1 MLERDGVRPWKFA
14 NQRLITGSDGQGLP
28 MTCSLG
34 CARGSTNGSC
44 RRSLAWPGCKLPR
57 GSDVVFPVLPHLRSD
72 LEGFSWPHCPYQP
85 LIQPLCSQ
93 STPANPEWTI
103 WTGVA
108 ASFSREM
115 GPSRLGGWPGSVT
128 GRVHVHVVMAMEKSN
143 AMRVYQSC
151 VSRAHGR
158 YTSKKPPPGGFS
170 FLTSTF
176 LSGLYPTT
184 VAQWVS

>member
-1 MLERDGVRPWKFA
+1 MEVCQPETDHWIRRSRPPDDLQPWLREGKHQRILPSEPCVA
-14 NQRLITGSDGQGLP
+14 WLQVASRQRLCL
-28 MTCSLG
+28 
-34 CARGSTNGSC
+34 
-44 RRSLAWPGCKLPR
+44 
-57 GSDVVFPVLPHLRSD
+57 PVLPHLGSD

-85 LIQPLCSQ
+85 LIQPLSSQ
-93 STPANPEWTI
+93 STPANPERTI

-115 GPSRLGGWPGSVT
+115 GPSRLGGWPGRVT

-170 FLTSTF
+170 FLTGTF
-176 LSGLYPTT
+176 LSGLYSTT
-184 VAQWVS
+184 VAQGVS